1 MYLLY
6 FSVEDIKM
14 RATTLLGSQNVLNPN
29 LAAVDLTQKQRWLLS
44 SLDFLKKH
52 VAQRPSETSV
62 SMQYYG
68 QAWRDI
74 MSFNE

>member
-1 MYLLY
+1 MYCI

-14 RATTLLGSQNVLNPN
+14 RATTLRTRFTKLLKPKPSGSGEKG
-29 LAAVDLTQKQRWLLS
+29 LTQKQRGLLS
-44 SLDFLKKH
+44 SLDFLKKY

-68 QAWRDI
+68 QA
-74 MSFNE
+74 